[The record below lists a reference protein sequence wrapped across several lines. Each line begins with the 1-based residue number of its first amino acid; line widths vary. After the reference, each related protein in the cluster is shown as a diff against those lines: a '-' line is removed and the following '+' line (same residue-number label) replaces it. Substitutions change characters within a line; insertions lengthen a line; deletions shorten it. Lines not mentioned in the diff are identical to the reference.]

1 MQKIEKNKR
10 RRITADER
18 YVMKQ
23 KIIKSTTGKILC
35 RKYFIVFIMTALAIL
50 ISFWFIRFCRVNT
63 ISIHNNSAV
72 STEQILEAANIKSNK
87 HIFAVNVKKIEAA
100 VLETSPYIKSVQV
113 KRNLPSEIVIEVEE
127 HKAAYCVFILNRY
140 YLVSDNLLVLEPI
153 SEAEMITH
161 SSALLTLPEINTDNT
176 KKEIF
181 GIGKKLVFVEQ
192 EDNDFVEEILKTISE
207 STLSGSLTSLA
218 LHEEAN
224 ITAIVNDRY
233 MLRLGNKK
241 ELAKKIDMCVES
253 MEYLQTNMPSVTGT
267 LFAWSTKQVT
277 FEITGAN

>member
-1 MQKIEKNKR
+1 
-10 RRITADER
+10 
-18 YVMKQ
+18 MKQ

-35 RKYFIVFIMTALAIL
+35 RKYFIVFIMTVSAIL

-72 STEQILEAANIKSNK
+72 STEQILETANIKNNK

-127 HKAAYCVFILNRY
+127 YKADYCVSVLNKY
-140 YLVSDNLLVLEPI
+140 YLVSDNLLVLESI

-161 SSALLTLPEINTDNT
+161 TSALLTLPEVNTEE
-176 KKEIF
+176 KKF
-181 GIGKKLVFVEQ
+181 GIGKKLVFVDQ
-192 EDNDFVEEILKTISE
+192 EDDTFVSETLKTISE
-207 STLSGSLTSLA
+207 STLSGSLTSLT

-224 ITAIVNDRY
+224 ITAVVNNRY
-233 MLRLGNKK
+233 TLRLGNKK
-241 ELAKKIDMCVES
+241 ELAKKIDMCADS

-267 LFAWSTKQVT
+267 LFAWTTKQVT

>member
-1 MQKIEKNKR
+1 
-10 RRITADER
+10 
-18 YVMKQ
+18 MKQ

-35 RKYFIVFIMTALAIL
+35 RKYFIVFIMTVLAIL

-140 YLVSDNLLVLEPI
+140 YLVSDNLLVLEQI

-176 KKEIF
+176 NKEIF

>member
-1 MQKIEKNKR
+1 
-10 RRITADER
+10 
-18 YVMKQ
+18 MKQ

-35 RKYFIVFIMTALAIL
+35 RKYFIVFIMTVSAIL

-72 STEQILEAANIKSNK
+72 STEQILETANIKNNK
-87 HIFAVNVKKIEAA
+87 HIFAVHVKKIEAA

-127 HKAAYCVFILNRY
+127 YKADYCVSVLNKY
-140 YLVSDNLLVLEPI
+140 YLVSDNLLVLESI

-161 SSALLTLPEINTDNT
+161 TSALLTLPEVNTEE
-176 KKEIF
+176 KKF
-181 GIGKKLVFVEQ
+181 GIGKKLVFVDQ
-192 EDNDFVEEILKTISE
+192 EDDTFVSETLKTISE
-207 STLSGSLTSLA
+207 STLSGSLTSLT

-224 ITAIVNDRY
+224 ITAVVNNRY
-233 MLRLGNKK
+233 TLRLGNKK
-241 ELAKKIDMCVES
+241 ELAKKIDMCAES

-267 LFAWSTKQVT
+267 LFAWTTKQVT

>member
-1 MQKIEKNKR
+1 
-10 RRITADER
+10 
-18 YVMKQ
+18 MKQ

-35 RKYFIVFIMTALAIL
+35 RKYFIVFIMTVSAIL

-72 STEQILEAANIKSNK
+72 STEQILETANIKNNK

-100 VLETSPYIKSVQV
+100 VLKTSPYIKSVQV
-113 KRNLPSEIVIEVEE
+113 KRNLPSEIVIEIEE
-127 HKAAYCVFILNRY
+127 YKAEYCVCVLNKY
-140 YLVSDNLLVLEPI
+140 YLVSDNLLILEPI

-161 SSALLTLPEINTDNT
+161 SSALLTLPEINTEE
-176 KKEIF
+176 KKF

-192 EDNDFVEEILKTISE
+192 ENNTFVSETLKTISE
-207 STLSGSLTSLA
+207 SALAGSLTSLT
-218 LHEEAN
+218 LNEEAN
-224 ITAIVNDRY
+224 ITAIVNNRY
-233 MLRLGNKK
+233 TLRLGNKK
-241 ELAKKIDMCVES
+241 ELAKKIDMCAES

-267 LFAWSTKQVT
+267 LFAWTTKQVT

>member
-1 MQKIEKNKR
+1 
-10 RRITADER
+10 
-18 YVMKQ
+18 MKQ

-35 RKYFIVFIMTALAIL
+35 RKYFIVFIMTVSAIL

-72 STEQILEAANIKSNK
+72 STEQILETANIKNNK

-127 HKAAYCVFILNRY
+127 YKADYCVSVLNKY
-140 YLVSDNLLVLEPI
+140 YLVSDNLLVLESI

-161 SSALLTLPEINTDNT
+161 TSALLTLPEVNTEE
-176 KKEIF
+176 KKF
-181 GIGKKLVFVEQ
+181 GIGKKLVFVDQ
-192 EDNDFVEEILKTISE
+192 EDDTFVSETLKTISE
-207 STLSGSLTSLA
+207 STLSGSLTSLT

-224 ITAIVNDRY
+224 ITAVVNNRY
-233 MLRLGNKK
+233 TLRLGNKK
-241 ELAKKIDMCVES
+241 ELAKKIDMCAES

-267 LFAWSTKQVT
+267 LFAWTTKQVT